1 VKKLSLNFNW
11 LPRGN
16 DLPEIHQT
24 MGMFSLQAGE
34 VNLTENKSIWSQE
47 IYPSVLVSAYPL
59 ASWMASSWWRLLFEP
74 LPPPGIKPSVDW
86 RMAHELTASNQG
98 FIWPR
103 VIFASDT
110 ESMQIWA
117 TPSNPSDKQ
126 SVRYINGLDRP
137 ISENFLEFDSIATA
151 FIESV
156 ISHLHETGVHATSL
170 AHLWEEVQ
178 EERSDPYSTMYRRRE
193 AELGFDP
200 DECPDDIVKDALD
213 LAEQMGNETL
223 SELAPTCGKESSE
236 SKPFRAIRELIEST
250 GLKGKPINWSNLPV
264 NQETA
269 KVPWQR
275 AKEVASF
282 VRKEI
287 DNEEQP
293 LTNKI
298 LSDLLGIKESEYD
311 DWQPQKKRQ
320 PISVAVPLDNNGF
333 HYHPRKSHPLAK
345 RFEFARLI
353 GDYLLYGNGGKSWL
367 ASTDIRTSRQ
377 KYQRAFAAELLC
389 PLDSLQAYLNNDY
402 SESAIEEAS
411 EYFMV
416 SQQTIETILTNNGL
430 ILPSHRVNDLELSV
444 PY

>member
-1 VKKLSLNFNW
+1 VKKLSLNFDW
-11 LPRGN
+11 LPSGN
-16 DLPEIHQT
+16 DSPEIHQT
-24 MGMFSLQAGE
+24 MGMFRLQAGE
-34 VNLTENKSIWSQE
+34 INLTENKNIWSKE
-47 IYPSVLVSAYPL
+47 IDSKVLVSAYPL
-59 ASWMASSWWRLLFEP
+59 ALWMASSWWRLLFEP

-117 TPSNPSDKQ
+117 TPSHPSDQQ
-126 SVRYINGLDRP
+126 SVRYINGLNRP
-137 ISENFLEFDSIATA
+137 VSENFLEFDSIATA

-156 ISHLHETGVHATSL
+156 ISHLHETGINDTSL
-170 AHLWEEVQ
+170 ANLWKEVQ
-178 EERSDPYSTMYRRRE
+178 EERSDPYSKMYRRRE

-223 SELAPTCGKESSE
+223 SELAPTCGRESSE
-236 SKPFRAIRELIEST
+236 TEPFSAIKELIEST

-264 NQETA
+264 NKETTKA
-269 KVPWQR
+269 PWQR

-282 VRKEI
+282 VRQEI
-287 DNEEQP
+287 DNQEQP

-298 LSDLLGIKESEYD
+298 LGDLLGIEESEYD
-311 DWQPQKKRQ
+311 NWQPQKKRQ

-333 HYHPRKSHPLAK
+333 QYHPRKSHPLAK

-353 GDYLLYGNGGKSWL
+353 GDYLLCGNSGKSWL

-389 PLDSLQAYLNNDY
+389 PFDSLQSYLNNDY

-416 SQQTIETILTNNGL
+416 SQQTIETILINNGL
-430 ILPSHRVNDLELSV
+430 ILSSHQVNDLELSV

>member
-1 VKKLSLNFNW
+1 VKKLNLNFDWSPN
-11 LPRGN
+11 GN
-16 DLPEIHQT
+16 NLPEIQQT

-34 VNLTENKSIWSQE
+34 IYLTENEDIWTQKIRST
-47 IYPSVLVSAYPL
+47 VLLSAYPL
-59 ASWMASSWWRLLFEP
+59 ALWMASSWWRLLFEP

-117 TPSNPSDKQ
+117 TPSHPTDKQ
-126 SVRYINGLDRP
+126 SVRYINGIERAV
-137 ISENFLEFDSIATA
+137 SENFLEFDSIAAA

-156 ISHLHETGVHATSL
+156 ISRLNETGVHGTSL

-178 EERSDPYSTMYRRRE
+178 EEQSDPYSTMYRRRE

-200 DECPDDIVKDALD
+200 DECPDEIVKDALD
-213 LAEQMGNETL
+213 LAKQMGDETL

-236 SKPFRAIRELIEST
+236 TIPFSAIKELIEST
-250 GLKGKPINWSNLPV
+250 GLKGKPRNLGNLPV
-264 NQETA
+264 NQDTVKA
-269 KVPWQR
+269 PWQR

-282 VRKEI
+282 VHKKI
-287 DNEEQP
+287 DNEEKP

-298 LSDLLGIKESEYD
+298 LCDLLGLEQSEYD
-311 DWQPQKKRQ
+311 AWQPQKRQ
-320 PISVAVPLDNNGF
+320 PISVAVPLKNNGF
-333 HYHPRKSHPLAK
+333 NYHPRKSHPLAK

-353 GDYLLYGNGGKSWL
+353 GDYLLYGNSGKSWL

-377 KYQRAFAAELLC
+377 KYQRAFAAEFLC
-389 PLDSLQAYLNNDY
+389 PLDSLQAYLDNDY
-402 SESAIEEAS
+402 SESAIEDAS

-416 SQQTIETILTNNGL
+416 SQQTIETILTNNSL
-430 ILPSHRVNDLELSV
+430 IFSSHRVNDLEPRI